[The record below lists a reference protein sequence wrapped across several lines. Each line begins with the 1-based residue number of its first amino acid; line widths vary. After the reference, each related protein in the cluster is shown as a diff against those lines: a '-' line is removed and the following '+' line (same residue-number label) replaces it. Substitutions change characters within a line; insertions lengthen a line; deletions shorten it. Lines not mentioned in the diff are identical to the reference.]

1 MENNKKTSLEQYQDP
16 SGDFSNQSLKLASWY
31 IKNKE
36 TLKKILI
43 GFLIFFDTIFMIW
56 GLFGIGK
63 YLFYDSIITDKILNS
78 MTSDELSVTKIR
90 EVYSPNDLV
99 FKDNKIFLGANKKY
113 DLATKI
119 FNPNERWLATVN
131 YRFVFNGGKTE
142 DKTEIILPNQERYF
156 IFYGL
161 EADSQPNNFKIEI
174 INIKWQRINE
184 HKIND
189 ITSFVSQRINFSTEN
204 LKASRA
210 VDTKNI
216 FLQFIIVNNSIFA
229 YKQTQFNILFFSD
242 NNLVAVSPIYTNN
255 FLAGERK
262 KIELTSLSDVDKIDE
277 VKIETIIN
285 IFDKTV
291 FLDY

>member
-161 EADSQPNNFKIEI
+161 EANSQPNNFKIEI

-277 VKIETIIN
+277 VKIETLIN

>member
-161 EADSQPNNFKIEI
+161 EANSQPNNFKIEI